1 MNLRG
6 KIMDVIKLL
15 EYLQEIVSTSAR
27 VPMTGKIMVNKKEIE
42 ETLNKIVN
50 CLPGELK
57 KAQWIVDEKDRIL
70 TEAVQEA
77 DNIKKENLNLLRRQ
91 IENHDITKEA
101 NMRAQEI
108 ISSAQKNAKAIRL
121 GARDYADEM
130 LSQLDSEITDK
141 SNEFLTNLKVE
152 FQKML
157 NDLEGNIDLKS
168 SSIRAN
174 IKELRDMK

>member
-1 MNLRG
+1 
-6 KIMDVIKLL
+6 MDVIKLL